1 MREPSKRLDPRIR
14 TVWRA
19 SGLLQ
24 AALASTAAFAASSV
38 LDGLLPAAAAVSVLL
53 VVAAVVVPHLMY
65 RRWRYEIRERDVH
78 IARGFLFSRHTL
90 IPFDRIQYVE
100 NRQGPLDRL
109 LGLTQIV
116 VYTAAGPSGRI
127 PGLAL
132 AEAEAMREELA
143 KVAGTTSV

>member
-1 MREPSKRLDPRIR
+1 MQEPSKRLDPRIR

-24 AALASTAAFAASSV
+24 AAVVSAGIFAAASV
-38 LDGLLPAAAAVSVLL
+38 LDAPTAAAVVLCL
-53 VVAAVVVPHLMY
+53 ILLGAAVTVPHLMY
-65 RRWRYEIRERDVH
+65 RRWRYEIRERDVYL
-78 IARGFLFSRHTL
+78 AKGFLFSRHTL
-90 IPFDRIQYVE
+90 VPFDRIQYVE

-127 PGLAL
+127 PGLAF

-143 KVAGTTSV
+143 KVAGTSSV